1 MRVHISA
8 PVGGMAL
15 LAAGCLLSPLTLYAQ
30 NDSAMMKHDT
40 TMTMGHD
47 SAMMGHDSGMAGMK
61 DEHMMGKDGMAP
73 NMMFMSAE
81 SHKAAGDYEIVENKG
96 KQQIKLTPDFSVDQA
111 PDTYLVLA
119 TSDQPDDHSVY
130 LGKVRNPKGSQTF
143 DVPKGT
149 DLSKFSKLLVWSKK
163 TGTLLGSADLAAS
176 GHMMEK

>member
-1 MRVHISA
+1 MRFHVFT
-8 PVGGMAL
+8 PVGGLAL
-15 LAAGCLLSPLTLYAQ
+15 LAAGCLLSPVTLYAQ
-30 NDSAMMKHDT
+30 NDSSMMHHDSA
-40 TMTMGHD
+40 MTMGHD
-47 SAMMGHDSGMAGMK
+47 SAMMGRDSGMK

-81 SHKAAGDYEIVENKG
+81 GHKAAGDYEVVETKG

-119 TSDQPDDHSVY
+119 TSDQPDDHAVY
-130 LGKVRNPKGSQTF
+130 LGKLKNPKGSQTF

-163 TGTLLGSADLAAS
+163 SGTLLGSADLAAS